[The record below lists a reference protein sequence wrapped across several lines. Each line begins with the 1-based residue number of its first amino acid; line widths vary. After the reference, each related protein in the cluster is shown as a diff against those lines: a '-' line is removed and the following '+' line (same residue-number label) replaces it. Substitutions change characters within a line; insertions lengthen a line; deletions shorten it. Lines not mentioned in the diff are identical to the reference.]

1 MDPNFFVLRHDHDC
15 INFRL
20 NLVKGHHKCRC
31 ISQEWQPKKEKKA
44 LINPGFKWVGRC
56 IMEGRGGG
64 GGAGELHMLCQGGW
78 GQSPY
83 REVGFKNVL

>member
-64 GGAGELHMLCQGGW
+64 GGGGGAGGVAHVMSRGLGAVTL
-78 GQSPY
+78 
-83 REVGFKNVL
+83 